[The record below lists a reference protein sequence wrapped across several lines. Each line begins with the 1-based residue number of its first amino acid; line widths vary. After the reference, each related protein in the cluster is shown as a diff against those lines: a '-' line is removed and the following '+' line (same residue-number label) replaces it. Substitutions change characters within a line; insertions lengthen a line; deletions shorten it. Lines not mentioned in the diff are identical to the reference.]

1 MELYRLR
8 FVLREPSEETEGKY
22 LAEIPDLPGCHAWG
36 DTRAQALEGLQGV
49 ATAFIESYRNR
60 GEPLPEKV
68 EAAIVDAQKYEGLG
82 EVMVAV

>member
-8 FVLREPSEETEGKY
+8 FVLRDPSDETEGKY
-22 LAEIPDLPGCHAWG
+22 LAEI
-36 DTRAQALEGLQGV
+36 RAQALESLQGV
-49 ATAFIESYRNR
+49 ATAFIESYRDR

-68 EAAIVDAQKYEGLG
+68 EAAIVDAQQHEGLG